1 MYTGQVGCVRISP
14 ACATAVTPSYAN
26 SHVSRPR
33 TASLARFIS
42 PAINA
47 SAPTLIANDP
57 SDSSVCGGLTIFTSS
72 PYALCHQ
79 LSNGADVSIA
89 THPHTA
95 MNAPSGPRNPQI
107 FTDVSRAA
115 GSPPNVALKIKY
127 PHAIPTS
134 TPVI

>member
-1 MYTGQVGCVRISP
+1 MYTGHVACVSISP
-14 ACATAVTPSYAN
+14 ICATAVAPTYAN
-26 SHVSRPR
+26 SHISRPR
-33 TASLARFIS
+33 SASLPRFIS

-47 SAPTLIANDP
+47 SAPTLIANEP
-57 SDSSVCGGLTIFTSS
+57 SDNSVCGGLTIFTSS

-89 THPHTA
+89 TQPHTA
-95 MNAPSGPRNPQI
+95 MKAPRGPRNPQI
-107 FTDVSRAA
+107 STDVSLSVD
-115 GSPPNVALKIKY
+115 SPPNVAFKIKY

>member
-14 ACATAVTPSYAN
+14 ARATAVAPTYAN

-33 TASLARFIS
+33 TAHLARFIS
-42 PAINA
+42 PALNA

-79 LSNGADVSIA
+79 LSNGADVSMA
-89 THPHTA
+89 MQPHTA

-107 FTDVSRAA
+107 FTDASCVTVSC
-115 GSPPNVALKIKY
+115 PNVVCKIIY
-127 PHAIPTS
+127 AQAIPTN
-134 TPVI
+134 TPVN